1 MDVFNGPMATE
12 SQFSDVRGKL
22 DDVKDVMV
30 KNIEMVLERG
40 EKLELLMDKSE
51 QLQLDAFRFQKSSKQ
66 LRNAMFWKKV
76 KIYLLIFFVFCVV
89 LYIFLAVLCG
99 PALKCGGD
107 DD

>member
-1 MDVFNGPMATE
+1 MQP
-12 SQFSDVRGKL
+12 
-22 DDVKDVMV
+22 
-30 KNIEMVLERG
+30 
-40 EKLELLMDKSE
+40 
-51 QLQLDAFRFQKSSKQ
+51 FRFQKSSKQ